1 MKKLVA
7 VNKDA
12 CMACLACA
20 NACSEGFLQK
30 NRM

>member
-20 NACSEGFLQK
+20 NACSEAFYK
-30 NRM
+30 ERM